1 MKTVLNPEDMPKG
14 SHYAILKFRSRHI
27 PADERSKENPG
38 HGYAAHD
45 DPYIQYLV
53 TEDQEEWKK
62 EITRLSLG
70 NSNSNSNN
78 KFVAFRSTALA
89 EIELKV
95 QVHIK

>member
-45 DPYIQYLV
+45 EPYIQYLV

-70 NSNSNSNN
+70 AGNS

-89 EIELKV
+89 EIELRV